1 MEAQKYFIAAQE
13 IKALKFFIMVAM
25 KQAEKEYILAI
36 QLIYQKLIYDVYN
49 EGLYKV
55 FLKYENPL
63 IINFKGLAYYS
74 NEGKKILDKIPNKL
88 KKEHDTVIYKNI
100 DDDNKRGAGEIADMI
115 AVFNS
120 NQIKD
125 TLTTKEA
132 IQI

>member
-1 MEAQKYFIAAQE
+1 
-13 IKALKFFIMVAM
+13 MVAM

-63 IINFKGLAYYS
+63 IINFKGLACYS

-88 KKEHDTVIYKNI
+88 QKEHDTVIYKNI
-100 DDDNKRGAGEIADMI
+100 GDDNKRGAGEIADII